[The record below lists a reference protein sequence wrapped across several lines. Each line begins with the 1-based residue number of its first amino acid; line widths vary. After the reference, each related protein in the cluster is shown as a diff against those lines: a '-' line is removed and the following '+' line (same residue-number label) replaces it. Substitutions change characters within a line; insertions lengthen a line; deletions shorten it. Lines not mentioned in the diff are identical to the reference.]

1 VHPRTRLLHLGTTI
15 AWLVGAGA
23 CGIAGGSR
31 SVAGAMPPSTSRQF
45 AFVPGCAD
53 FELGTDELETSPAH
67 HDFEARVRVR
77 VDDFWIARHPVTAV
91 EFCAFLNRPQA
102 RHEDQAPL
110 YALDDDMPYKW
121 STIERAGTEW
131 RPRRGAADAPANRVT
146 WLGAVEY
153 CEWLTSVDPHGV
165 RYRLPTEAE
174 WEYAARGA
182 ARRAWPWGAEAPT
195 PERGW
200 TWTPK
205 AWDGAEPWMKCPVG
219 SFPLGATPEGVMDL
233 LGTGLEE
240 WCLGVYRAHPD
251 ADDLTS
257 TAFDRADLQSPRA
270 ARGGR
275 EQEKA
280 RMTLA
285 DSFYSDSWHPA
296 RVWSRFSRDPLRDFG
311 SFRVVAEPPGTLR
324 NP

>member
-1 VHPRTRLLHLGTTI
+1 
-15 AWLVGAGA
+15 
-23 CGIAGGSR
+23 
-31 SVAGAMPPSTSRQF
+31 
-45 AFVPGCAD
+45 
-53 FELGTDELETSPAH
+53 
-67 HDFEARVRVR
+67 
-77 VDDFWIARHPVTAV
+77 
-91 EFCAFLNRPQA
+91 
-102 RHEDQAPL
+102 
-110 YALDDDMPYKW
+110 
-121 STIERAGTEW
+121 
-131 RPRRGAADAPANRVT
+131 
-146 WLGAVEY
+146 
-153 CEWLTSVDPHGV
+153 
-165 RYRLPTEAE
+165 
-174 WEYAARGA
+174 
-182 ARRAWPWGAEAPT
+182 
-195 PERGW
+195 
-200 TWTPK
+200 
-205 AWDGAEPWMKCPVG
+205 MKCPVG

-296 RVWSRFSRDPLRDFG
+296 RVWSRFSRDPLSDFG